1 MKYLSKYKTFEK
13 IHPIN
18 TNILEL
24 DPQFVS
30 DIKHICL
37 DLVDELNL
45 EKDDLEDLVT
55 FYSTHFRSSKY
66 INMPYP
72 DHPSISVHLPFF
84 PYGYIF
90 GKRDSN
96 FNPAKNCTQLKEVA
110 LRIKDYLGEAFIA
123 FVVPGGSN
131 YLTYKLDIDTNL
143 YSGIR
148 GFEIVYDPKL
158 LN

>member
-1 MKYLSKYKTFEK
+1 MIKKYKLFLEK
-13 IHPIN
+13 IHPNN

-45 EKDDLEDLVT
+45 EKDDLEELVT

-72 DHPSISVHLPFF
+72 EYPSISVRLPFF
-84 PYGYIF
+84 GYGYIF

-96 FNPAKNCTQLKEVA
+96 FNPAKDCPQLKEVA

-123 FVVPGGSN
+123 FDVPKEGSSFR
-131 YLTYKLDIDTNL
+131 THKLDIDTNL
-143 YSGIR
+143 YSSIR

>member
-13 IHPIN
+13 IHPLN

-45 EKDDLEDLVT
+45 EKDVEELVA
-55 FYSTHFRSSKY
+55 FYSTHFRKP

-72 DHPSISVHLPFF
+72 EYPSISVRLPYFT
-84 PYGYIF
+84 YGYIF
-90 GKRDSN
+90 GERDSN
-96 FNPAKNCTQLKEVA
+96 FNPAKDCTPLKEVA

-123 FVVPGGSN
+123 FVVPGGGN
-131 YLTYKLDIDTNL
+131 LHHCRTQKLDIDTNL
-143 YSGIR
+143 YSGIN